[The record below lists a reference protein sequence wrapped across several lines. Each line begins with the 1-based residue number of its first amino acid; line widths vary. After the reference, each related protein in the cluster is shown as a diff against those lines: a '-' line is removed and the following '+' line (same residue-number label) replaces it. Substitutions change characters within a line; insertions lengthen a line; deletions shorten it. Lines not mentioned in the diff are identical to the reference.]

1 MRTHIRICIALLAT
15 LAATANAAAPTAPG
29 VNLRWDQCYA
39 DGGAQ
44 YKNFACDV
52 NTGTDRMVGSFELA
66 SPIPGV
72 TGMEIY
78 LHLGAASAT
87 LPAWWSVSSSGVV
100 GCRGTAVTVSLAP
113 PVGAALCPDWGG
125 GQAAG
130 GLARINLN
138 SQGPNHERFVAG
150 TAVPFPV
157 DLDAGLEYFAFTMNV
172 THTKTTGTGSCAGCL
187 EPVVVFLSALRIVP
201 GTNPSIDLNQ
211 GANFSGSRWVS
222 WQNGYPMN
230 IGQGCSATGGG
241 LFCFNPTAFF
251 DVVPYSVTPTRN
263 STWGQVKS
271 LYR

>member
-1 MRTHIRICIALLAT
+1 MRSHLRACIALLVT
-15 LAATANAAAPTAPG
+15 FAATAHAAAPTAPG

-66 SPIPGV
+66 SPILGV

-78 LHLGAASAT
+78 LHVGAASAT
-87 LPAWWSVSSSGVV
+87 LPAWWSVSGPGGIV
-100 GCRGTAVTVSLAP
+100 GCRNAVTLSLLP
-113 PVGAALCPDWGG
+113 PAGAALCSDWAG
-125 GQAAG
+125 GQGAG
-130 GLARINLN
+130 GLAQIQLN
-138 SQGPNHERFVAG
+138 TQGPNHERFLG
-150 TAVPFPV
+150 GSAVPAPV
-157 DLDAGLEYFAFTMNV
+157 DLNAGQEYYAFTLNV
-172 THTKTTGTGSCAGCL
+172 THTKTTGAGSCAGCL
-187 EPVVVFLSALRIVP
+187 EPVVVFLSAIRIVP

-230 IGQGCSATGGG
+230 IRQGCSLTGGG
-241 LFCFNPTAFF
+241 LFCLNPTTFF